1 MNDEINRTAAV
12 NATAP
17 SAENTEVSSA
27 DNAAASSAAPA
38 VHGRKKSSLAAG
50 FIIIIFA
57 LIGIVCCVVFAVG
70 KITDIS
76 EKKKQATYNEYA
88 SLLISAAAVDIAPFD
103 DITGAE
109 MSELVEM
116 SVWSVIS
123 DAENP
128 NEFEYKSGSLVI
140 PAAKVEAAFT
150 HYFGTQRVI
159 EHTTVQGY
167 GYEFTYNSTEN
178 AYYIPITSLTPIYTP
193 KVTDIEKKGNSVT
206 ATVGLINSD
215 RWLQDSET
223 GDLSSPE
230 PDKYVKV
237 TFREENG
244 AQYISAVRALS
255 APETA
260 TTAAA
265 SSTPTA
271 VQPTESNT
279 AENESNT
286 GESSTT
292 DESGTAAE
300 SASTQ
305 KAD

>member
-1 MNDEINRTAAV
+1 MNDEINRAAAV

-17 SAENTEVSSA
+17 SAENAEASSA
-27 DNAAASSAAPA
+27 DSAAAPSATPA
-38 VHGRKKSSLAAG
+38 VRGRKKSSLAAG
-50 FIIIIFA
+50 FIIIVFA
-57 LIGIVCCVVFAVG
+57 LIGIVCCIVFAVG

-260 TTAAA
+260 TTAV
-265 SSTPTA
+265 SSAPTA
-271 VQPTESNT
+271 VQPTENSN

-286 GESSTT
+286 GESTT
-292 DESGTAAE
+292 ASENGTAVE

-305 KAD
+305 KAG